1 MIPESR
7 IWRAIGA
14 GARRLAAWPF
24 QVAAARA
31 ALKALANMDRRELAD
46 IGLNSSDV
54 RDASALPLDRD
65 PTALLATRARSGA
78 GMLSGRRRHL
88 ALEAGASTIRTTCP
102 GATGRHRGRDRSRPG
117 RKPASSEQAELR
129 AGVARR
135 DRGLAE

>member
-7 IWRAIGA
+7 IWRTIDI

-54 RDASALPLDRD
+54 RDASALPLDCD
-65 PTALLATRARSGA
+65 PTELLAQRARD
-78 GMLSGRRRHL
+78 RRRDAFGPL
-88 ALEAGASTIRTTCP
+88 PSPCAGSWRLDDPDDPP
-102 GATGRHRGRDRSRPG
+102 GRNRPPSRPG
-117 RKPASSEQAELR
+117 PGPAGQK
-129 AGVARR
+129 ARLVR
-135 DRGLAE
+135 TG